1 MAIGVVVV
9 ARETRNHAIEHRRL
23 TAVLQNAVVQRI
35 DSVKVTGLAVTGT
48 GTFPAPGELLLQT
61 SGPGFLVVAHA
72 HGRFAQGGVFEFSD
86 GTGGEAHADGHTPIR
101 GNGECGGRHFAHGAT
116 QIDATSFQGHQ
127 ARFRIDLQIG
137 AADDVAVLQ

>member
-1 MAIGVVVV
+1 MGEPEQRSCCHAERWRGLLCWRVTLAQGDSLLV
-9 ARETRNHAIEHRRL
+9 AEQGAQ
-23 TAVLQNAVVQRI
+23 VLSWR
-35 DSVKVTGLAVTGT
+35 
-48 GTFPAPGELLLQT
+48 
-61 SGPGFLVVAHA
+61 A
-72 HGRFAQGGVFEFSD
+72 HGREQLFLSPGSA
-86 GTGGEAHADGHTPIR
+86 ADGHTPIR